1 MNMNHTVYLSL
12 GTNMGDRAANLKQAV
27 TSLTPQMT
35 VKKKS
40 EVYETPPWGYTEQDA
55 FLNQV
60 VMATTYLEPEPLLKH
75 LKRLEVAL
83 GREATFRYGPRLI
96 DIDILFFDDLVLE
109 TPLLT
114 VPHPHLHERGFV
126 LMPMMDIAPDLLH
139 PVTKISIREMIAL
152 CNTEGIGPY
161 EPNAK

>member
-40 EVYETPPWGYTEQDA
+40 EVYETPPWGYTEQDE

-96 DIDILFFDDLVLE
+96 DIDILFYDDLVLE

-114 VPHPHLHERGFV
+114 IPHPHVYDRGFLLV
-126 LMPMMDIAPDLLH
+126 PLMDIAPEFVH
-139 PVTKISIREMIAL
+139 PVTKIKVSEMIAL
-152 CNTEGIGPY
+152 TNTEGIVPY
-161 EPNAK
+161 QANTK